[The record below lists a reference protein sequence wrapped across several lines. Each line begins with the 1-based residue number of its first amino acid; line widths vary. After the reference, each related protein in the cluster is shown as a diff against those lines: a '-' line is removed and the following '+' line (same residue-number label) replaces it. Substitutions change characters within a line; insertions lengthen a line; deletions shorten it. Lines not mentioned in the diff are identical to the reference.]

1 MKLILNAFRLYF
13 VIGHSVFDIGYSS
26 LKLIAMARHHGLPS
40 QKRSASAAIFWSL
53 ACALALHGSILAAP
67 ADIATNEMAQA
78 RTWFETAFSAEPNQ
92 ASAPFSFVYGGAPS
106 SSLLTKWEVK
116 AEKKDAGH
124 GKEQRILT
132 YTDPATHLE
141 IRCEATRYADV
152 PAVEWVLYATNK
164 GDTDTPVLE
173 KLLPL
178 NLDLDVQETGDVTLH
193 YLKGS
198 KMTPEDFLPMDTPL
212 GAKGDRLAR
221 TIDLTATCGRSS
233 SEWMPYFNLEYP
245 GGGIVGAIGWSG
257 QWTFQTSRAD
267 RQVHLQAGQK
277 SLRIKLHP
285 GESVRSPRM
294 LLLFWK
300 GDDALRGNNLFRRLM
315 LAHYVPRI
323 NGEAALPPSA
333 LMTWF
338 IHSNGNGVTEK
349 NQLGYIQ
356 LAAKA
361 GCEAFWIDAGWFEGG
376 WPGGAGS
383 WVPRPEAFPN
393 GLKPLGDEAHR
404 LGMKFIVWFE
414 PERVSPGTRIAK
426 EHPEWVLHSSKN
438 PTQSGLFNLGDPAA
452 RVWMTD
458 LLSKCIGDWGIDVLR
473 IDYNIAPAAYWQS
486 ADITDRQGIA
496 EARYVEGL
504 YKMWDDLKARHQGL
518 LIDNCAGG
526 GRRLDFELLSRSYPL
541 WQSDTQQDGK
551 PQSAMDQA
559 QNAALSLYLPLH
571 SGGVWAFDPYSFRGM
586 ATTGLVICPDINRDK
601 DKIPQ
606 VRRMLEESKSLR
618 PLALGDYYPLTE
630 INSSEQNWCAWQ
642 YHRPDLEQG
651 YVMVF
656 RRSKSPFVSARLALH
671 GLESDADYVL
681 TNADTRESK
690 TVKGLDL
697 TRGISLEMPEPAT
710 NTMILYKKAERK

>member
-1 MKLILNAFRLYF
+1 M
-13 VIGHSVFDIGYSS
+13 
-26 LKLIAMARHHGLPS
+26 
-40 QKRSASAAIFWSL
+40 
-53 ACALALHGSILAAP
+53 
-67 ADIATNEMAQA
+67 ATNEMAQA
-78 RTWFETAFSAEPNQ
+78 RTWFETAFSAESKQ

-106 SSLLTKWEVK
+106 SNFLTNWEVK
-116 AEKKDAGH
+116 AEKKDAGQ
-124 GKEQRILT
+124 GKEQRTLT

-141 IRCEATRYADV
+141 IRCEATAFADS

-178 NLDLDVQETGDVTLH
+178 NLDLDVPETGNVTLH

-198 KMTPEDFLPMDTPL
+198 KMSSSDFLPMDTPL
-212 GAKGDRLAR
+212 GSKGDFLAR
-221 TIDLTATCGRSS
+221 SIDLTATGGKSS
-233 SEWMPYFNLEYP
+233 SEWMPYLNLGYP

-257 QWTFQTSRAD
+257 QWNFQTSRAD
-267 RQVHLQAGQK
+267 RQVHLQAGQQNF
-277 SLRIKLHP
+277 RIKLHP
-285 GESVRSPRM
+285 GETVRSPRM

-300 GDDALRGNNLFRRLM
+300 GDEALRGNNLFRRLM
-315 LAHYVPRI
+315 LAHYIPRI
-323 NGEAALPPSA
+323 NGEVALPPNA

-338 IHSNGNGVTEK
+338 THGNGNDVTEA
-349 NQLGYIQ
+349 NQLAAIQ

-361 GCEAFWIDAGWFEGG
+361 GCEAFWIDAGWYEGEGG
-376 WPGGAGS
+376 WGGVGS
-383 WVPRPEAFPN
+383 WVPKPEAFPH

-414 PERVSPGTRIAK
+414 PERVSPGSRIAK
-426 EHPEWVLHSSKN
+426 EHPEWVLHSSNN
-438 PTQSGLFNLGDPAA
+438 PKAQGLFNLGDPAA
-452 RVWMTD
+452 RAWMTD

-473 IDYNIAPAAYWQS
+473 IDFNIEPAAYWQS
-486 ADITDRQGIA
+486 ADTSDRKGIA

-504 YKMWDDLKARHQGL
+504 YKMWDDLKTLHPGL
-518 LIDNCAGG
+518 LIDNCASG

-541 WQSDTQQDGK
+541 WQSDTQCNT
-551 PQSAMDQA
+551 PPHPAWDQA

-571 SGGVWAFDPYSFRGM
+571 SGGLWAFDPYSFRSI
-586 ATTGLVICPDINRDK
+586 ATTGLVICPDLSKNKEDQ
-601 DKIPQ
+601 IPQ
-606 VRRMLEESKSLR
+606 VRRMLEESQSLR

-642 YHRPDLEQG
+642 YDRPDLGKG
-651 YVMVF
+651 YIMVF

-671 GLESDADYVL
+671 GLDPDADYVL

-697 TRGISLEMPEPAT
+697 ARGISLEMPEPAT

>member
-1 MKLILNAFRLYF
+1 MHHDELAGGDWTAPHTFRTNAAMGLGKRSMSICLLNR
-13 VIGHSVFDIGYSS
+13 ISC
-26 LKLIAMARHHGLPS
+26 AMAISLG
-40 QKRSASAAIFWSL
+40 AITAF
-53 ACALALHGSILAAP
+53 AGGGDEI
-67 ADIATNEMAQA
+67 TQAQA
-78 RTWFETAFSAEPNQ
+78 WAQRAFSAEVK
-92 ASAPFSFVYGGAPS
+92 SAPESPGTEIIPSSVPFSFVYGGVAS
-106 SSLLTKWEVK
+106 ADLLKDWQTKVE
-116 AEKKDAGH
+116 AEKSVG
-124 GKEQRILT
+124 GKKQRAIT
-132 YTDPATHLE
+132 YTDPKTGLE
-141 IRCEATRYADV
+141 LRCEVTSFADS

-178 NLDLDVQETGDVTLH
+178 NLNLDVPATGDVTLH
-193 YLKGS
+193 YMKGS
-198 KMTPEDFLPMDTPL
+198 KMSSSDFLPMDTPL

-221 TIDLTATCGRSS
+221 SIDLTATGGRSS
-233 SEWMPYFNLEYP
+233 AEWMPYFNLEYP
-245 GGGIVGAIGWSG
+245 GGGIIGAIGWSG

-267 RQVHLQAGQK
+267 RQVHLQAGQQ

-300 GDDALRGNNLFRRLM
+300 GDEALRGNNLFRRLM

-323 NGEAALPPSA
+323 NGEVALPPNA

-338 IHSNGNGVTEK
+338 TYGNGNDVTEA
-349 NQLGYIQ
+349 NQLAQIQ

-361 GCEAFWIDAGWFEGG
+361 GCEAFWLDAGWFEGG
-376 WPGGAGS
+376 WGDGVGS
-383 WVPRPEAFPN
+383 WVPKPEAFPH

-414 PERVSPGTRIAK
+414 PERVMPGTRIAK
-426 EHPEWVLHSSKN
+426 EHPEWLLHRSKE
-438 PTQSGLFNLGDPAA
+438 SGESLFNLGDPAA
-452 RVWMTD
+452 RAWMTD

-473 IDYNIAPAAYWQS
+473 IDFNINPAAYWQS
-486 ADITDRQGIA
+486 ADTTDRKGIA

-504 YKMWDDLKARHQGL
+504 YKMWDDLKGRHPGL
-518 LIDNCAGG
+518 LIDNCASG

-541 WQSDTQQDGK
+541 WQSDTACHAQ
-551 PQSAMDQA
+551 PQSAMEQA

-571 SGGVWAFDPYSFRGM
+571 SAGVWAFDPYSFRSI
-586 ATTGLVICPDINRDK
+586 ATTGLAICPDLNRNK
-601 DKIPQ
+601 DQIPH

-642 YHRPDLEQG
+642 YDRPDLGQG

-671 GLESDADYVL
+671 GLDPDADYVL
-681 TNADTRESK
+681 TNADTQESK
-690 TVKGLDL
+690 TVNGAILAGGYQIDL
-697 TRGISLEMPEPAT
+697 PKPAT
-710 NTMILYKKAERK
+710 NLFLTYRKSGQK

>member
-1 MKLILNAFRLYF
+1 M
-13 VIGHSVFDIGYSS
+13 
-26 LKLIAMARHHGLPS
+26 
-40 QKRSASAAIFWSL
+40 
-53 ACALALHGSILAAP
+53 
-67 ADIATNEMAQA
+67 ATNETAQA
-78 RTWFETAFSAEPNQ
+78 RAWFEKAFSEEPKQ
-92 ASAPFSFVYGGAPS
+92 ASAPFSFVYGGTPS
-106 SSLLTKWEVK
+106 SSFLTNWKVK
-116 AEKKDAGH
+116 AEKKDAGQ
-124 GKEQRILT
+124 GTEQRTLT
-132 YTDPATHLE
+132 YTDPATRLE
-141 IRCEATRYADV
+141 IRCEATLFAGS
-152 PAVEWVLYATNK
+152 PAVEWVLCATNK

-178 NLDLDVQETGDVTLH
+178 NLDLEVPETGDVTLH
-193 YLKGS
+193 YLQGS
-198 KMTPEDFLPMDTPL
+198 KMTPADFLPMDTPL

-221 TIDLTATCGRSS
+221 SIDLTAKGGRSS

-267 RQVHLQAGQK
+267 SQVHLQAGQQ
-277 SLRIKLHP
+277 SLRAKLHP

-300 GDDALRGNNLFRRLM
+300 GDEALRGNNLFRRLM

-323 NGEAALPPSA
+323 NGEVALPPNA

-338 IHSNGNGVTEK
+338 THGNGNDVTEA
-349 NQLGYIQ
+349 NQLAAIQ

-361 GCEAFWIDAGWFEGG
+361 GCEAFWLDAGWYQSGEGG
-376 WPGGAGS
+376 WGGVGTWS
-383 WVPRPEAFPN
+383 PKPEAFPH
-393 GLKPLGDEAHR
+393 GLKPLGDEVHR

-426 EHPEWVLHSSKN
+426 EHPEWVLHRSQN

-452 RVWMTD
+452 RAWMTD

-473 IDYNIAPAAYWQS
+473 IDFNIEPAAYWQS
-486 ADITDRQGIA
+486 LDTTDRKGIA

-504 YKMWDDLKARHQGL
+504 YKMWDDLKARHPGL
-518 LIDNCAGG
+518 LIDNCASG
-526 GRRLDFELLSRSYPL
+526 GRRIDFELLSRSYPL
-541 WQSDTQQDGK
+541 WQSDTQIYSH
-551 PQSAMDQA
+551 PQPAMDQA

-571 SGGVWAFDPYSFRGM
+571 SGGLWAFDPYNFRSM
-586 ATTGLVICPDINRDK
+586 ATTGLAICPDITKNKEDQ
-601 DKIPQ
+601 IPQ

-642 YHRPDLEQG
+642 YDRPDLNQG

-671 GLESDADYVL
+671 GLDPGADYVI
-681 TNADTRESK
+681 TNADTHESK
-690 TVKGLDL
+690 TVNGSGLAGGYQIDL
-697 TRGISLEMPEPAT
+697 PKPAT
-710 NTMILYKKAERK
+710 NLFLTYRKAGQK

>member
-1 MKLILNAFRLYF
+1 MGRFANNKIPMSLSNSS
-13 VIGHSVFDIGYSS
+13 HSHFTP
-26 LKLIAMARHHGLPS
+26 ARHPRLPS
-40 QKRSASAAIFWSL
+40 QKRLSSAAILRSL
-53 ACALALHGSILAAP
+53 SCALALPLSVLAAP
-67 ADIATNEMAQA
+67 ADMATDEKAQA
-78 RTWFETAFSAEPNQ
+78 RAWFETAFSAEPK
-92 ASAPFSFVYGGAPS
+92 ASVPFSFVYGGAPS
-106 SSLLTKWEVK
+106 SSFLTNWEVK
-116 AEKKDAGH
+116 AEKKDAGQ
-124 GKEQRILT
+124 GKEQRTLT

-141 IRCEATRYADV
+141 IRCEATLFADS

-164 GDTDTPVLE
+164 GDTDSPVLE

-178 NLDLDVQETGDVTLH
+178 NLDLDVPEAGDVTLH

-198 KMTPEDFLPMDTPL
+198 KMTPADFLPMDTPL

-221 TIDLTATCGRSS
+221 TIDLTATGGRSS
-233 SEWMPYFNLEYP
+233 AEWMPYFNLEYP

-267 RQVHLQAGQK
+267 RQVHLQAGQQNF
-277 SLRIKLHP
+277 RAKLHP

-300 GDDALRGNNLFRRLM
+300 GDEALRGNNLFRRLM

-323 NGEAALPPSA
+323 NGEVAIPPNA

-338 IHSNGNGVTEK
+338 TYSNGSGVTEK
-349 NQLGYIQ
+349 NQLADIQ

-361 GCEAFWIDAGWFEGG
+361 GCEAFWIDAGWFESEGD
-376 WPGGAGS
+376 WSAGVGN
-383 WVPRPEAFPN
+383 WVPKPEAFPN

-414 PERVSPGTRIAK
+414 PERVRPGTRIAK
-426 EHPEWVLHSSKN
+426 EHPEWLLHRSQN
-438 PTQSGLFNLGDPAA
+438 PTDSGLFNLGDPAA
-452 RVWMTD
+452 RAWMTD

-473 IDYNIAPAAYWQS
+473 IDFNIDPAAYWQS
-486 ADITDRQGIA
+486 ADTTDRKGIT
-496 EARYVEGL
+496 EARYIEGL
-504 YKMWDDLKARHQGL
+504 YKMWDDLKARHPGL
-518 LIDNCAGG
+518 LIDNCASG

-541 WQSDTQQDGK
+541 WQSDTQISSQ

-571 SGGVWAFDPYSFRGM
+571 SGGVWAFDPYRFRSM
-586 ATTGLVICPDINRDK
+586 ATTGLAICPDLNRNK
-601 DKIPQ
+601 DQIPQ

-642 YHRPDLEQG
+642 YDRPDLGQG

-656 RRSKSPFVSARLALH
+656 RRSKSPFVSASLALH
-671 GLESDADYVL
+671 GLDPGADYVL
-681 TNADTRESK
+681 TNADTQESK
-690 TVKGLDL
+690 TVNGAVLAGGYLIDL
-697 TRGISLEMPEPAT
+697 TKPAT
-710 NTMILYKKAERK
+710 NLFLTYRRAGKK